1 MGSFGT
7 SQKISI
13 RNLENNPGI
22 IPLKL
27 GTAKITK
34 YTHTLIHYYDLNPI
48 ITEISRLQTQS
59 ANLKKLIIEDKY
71 YSIDTSN
78 YLKILNFAEEKVED
92 KLLEILPQQ
101 QRVKRG
107 LINGLGSIFKSITGN
122 LDANDGERYEKL
134 IRELQEN
141 QVKLASNIK
150 NQNSLSIDLI
160 NNFNKTI
167 QQISH
172 NEKLLEMKI
181 NQISDRILYKE
192 TTFFIKDIMNQIIT
206 MYEIINSILQDIE
219 NSISFLKLQI
229 MHPSIIKTKD
239 LFNELKKLRK
249 EVKRNQLPLEL
260 TLDNILLYEKIIK
273 IDGYILNNKITY
285 ILYIPIT
292 YPSEFNYYHLFSI
305 PILTQGQ
312 FKAIIPRNK
321 YLVKDGLYFAFL
333 SDPCIEVPTQT
344 FICGRLDLQE
354 IKKETPCE
362 IQLLDT
368 NNSTCQQ
375 IKVKLSQ
382 SIIKR
387 LDKSDQWI
395 GVLPSEENIK
405 LNCLHQEETRKFAA
419 GTYLINI
426 PVGCQISTRHETIDN
441 TIQSISLNQ
450 PILFPDLNMD
460 VTNTPKIN
468 FSLQL
473 DNIELD
479 GLQEIKTQIIQ
490 NQPDIF
496 FEKVSH
502 TPSVWTLIIYGLI
515 ILMLVYIVYKK
526 VILKWYSPNP
536 KEEHQPEEI
545 DLSTVQLP

>member
-78 YLKILNFAEEKVED
+78 YLKILNFAEEKVKD
-92 KLLEILPQQ
+92 KLLEILPQH

-239 LFNELKKLRK
+239 LFNELKKLT
-249 EVKRNQLPLEL
+249 KR
-260 TLDNILLYEKIIK
+260 
-273 IDGYILNNKITY
+273 
-285 ILYIPIT
+285 
-292 YPSEFNYYHLFSI
+292 S
-305 PILTQGQ
+305 
-312 FKAIIPRNK
+312 
-321 YLVKDGLYFAFL
+321 
-333 SDPCIEVPTQT
+333 
-344 FICGRLDLQE
+344 
-354 IKKETPCE
+354 
-362 IQLLDT
+362 
-368 NNSTCQQ
+368 
-375 IKVKLSQ
+375 
-382 SIIKR
+382 
-387 LDKSDQWI
+387 
-395 GVLPSEENIK
+395 
-405 LNCLHQEETRKFAA
+405 
-419 GTYLINI
+419 
-426 PVGCQISTRHETIDN
+426 
-441 TIQSISLNQ
+441 
-450 PILFPDLNMD
+450 
-460 VTNTPKIN
+460 
-468 FSLQL
+468 
-473 DNIELD
+473 
-479 GLQEIKTQIIQ
+479 
-490 NQPDIF
+490 
-496 FEKVSH
+496 
-502 TPSVWTLIIYGLI
+502 
-515 ILMLVYIVYKK
+515 
-526 VILKWYSPNP
+526 
-536 KEEHQPEEI
+536 
-545 DLSTVQLP
+545 